1 MRTSPTATEVG
12 DRLSREDMNPGTGE
26 TGVASSVDAGL
37 DPPSV
42 AQWATVILSGSGT
55 DPDAGEVLI

>member
-1 MRTSPTATEVG
+1 M
-12 DRLSREDMNPGTGE
+12 
-26 TGVASSVDAGL
+26 ASSVDAGL

-55 DPDAGEVLI
+55 DPDAGEVFI